1 MITDTAF
8 RETIDAFLAET
19 DTTATAFGKAVMG
32 DPCFV
37 FDLRKG
43 RSPTLAVVNKVLD
56 FIESQRRSA
65 A

>member
-1 MITDTAF
+1 MMTDAEF
-8 RETIDAFLAET
+8 KAAIDAFLTET
-19 DTTATAFGKAVMG
+19 GTTATAFGKTVMG

-43 RSPTLAVVNKVLD
+43 RSPTLAVVNKVLAY
-56 FIESQRRSA
+56 IEAARRSA